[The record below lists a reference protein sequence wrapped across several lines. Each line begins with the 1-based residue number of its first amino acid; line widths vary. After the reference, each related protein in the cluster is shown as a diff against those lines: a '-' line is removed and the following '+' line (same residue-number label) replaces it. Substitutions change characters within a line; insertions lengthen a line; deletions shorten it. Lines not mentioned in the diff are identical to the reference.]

1 MSSSRRALCRLTGDP
16 QVDREHT
23 SLVAQLD
30 RLERDLQ
37 AGDQQDVAGTMSFL
51 LAYVIE
57 HFTNEEQLLAA
68 AHWPGLAAHQ
78 VQHAELVARLDQMVK
93 AHHQG
98 EAGLSLAVAELL
110 SGWLISH
117 INTADQ
123 EWATEIVRPA
133 LTAAGQG

>member
-1 MSSSRRALCRLTGDP
+1 MSSSRCALCRLTGDP
-16 QVDREHT
+16 QVDREHA

-30 RLERDLQ
+30 RLERDIQ
-37 AGDQQDVAGTMSFL
+37 AGDHQDVAGTVSFL

-57 HFTNEEQLLAA
+57 HFAHEEQLLAA
-68 AHWPGLAAHQ
+68 AHWPGLEAHQ
-78 VQHAELVARLDQMVK
+78 VLHAELVARLDQMVN

-98 EAGLSLAVAELL
+98 EPGLSLAVAELL
-110 SGWLISH
+110 SEWLISH

-123 EWATEIVRPA
+123 EWATAVMRPE